1 MLMTSLL
8 GVEVGGLPD
17 GEAQSVALV
26 QQKLRGNFSGKRSAA
41 LDSQQV
47 GVLEDPEDLIV
58 RFFEDLLVVTTIV
71 LLLGLNTV
79 LEDGSDDV

>member
-8 GVEVGGLPD
+8 GVEMGGLPD

-26 QQKLRGNFSGKRSAA
+26 QQKLRGNLSGKRSAA

-47 GVLEDPEDLIV
+47 GCGGKLLINK
-58 RFFEDLLVVTTIV
+58 IKKV
-71 LLLGLNTV
+71 LLIIQLHIQA
-79 LEDGSDDV
+79 

>member
-8 GVEVGGLPD
+8 GVEMGGLPD

-26 QQKLRGNFSGKRSAA
+26 QQKLRGNFGGKRSAA

-47 GVLEDPEDLIV
+47 GCGGKLLIKIKK
-58 RFFEDLLVVTTIV
+58 IV
-71 LLLGLNTV
+71 LIIQLHIQA
-79 LEDGSDDV
+79 